1 MIFEEDRKLKRLILW
16 LVVAMLAVAAPSLIP
31 RMSPQAATQDDRH
44 KEGQVPESPAEVAY
58 KSSSGRHK
66 IQISDP
72 NVVDTLKARKVRTVG
87 EYGSFT
93 VVEVDTAT
101 AEELTGKKQGEWRDD
116 YNVIMLNAVPIDTT
130 SDSAVKMQEAG
141 AVDSTGRR
149 LHLVHFPGPIKPE
162 GYDALLKT
170 GVEIVTYIPNNAYL
184 VYGDRASLRRVK
196 NAARPN
202 GLLQW
207 EAPYGEALKI
217 DPAVGVYLEKGK
229 ASQDGVTTQESKQAK
244 GEPQETNLFAIQL
257 YQDPVNNKATRD
269 LIDQLKTEPIRS
281 EFDILKYH
289 NIIVA
294 VPKDSIEAIAKRPDV
309 ISIQPYIL
317 PKKRDERQNQI
328 MAGNIIGNLPNA
340 ADYLA
345 YLAGKGFTQAQFTTS
360 GFAVDVS
367 DDGLENGTINI
378 DHPNLRVGGIAAGA
392 TRVVY
397 NRIENSGG
405 PVTPGRTG
413 FEGHG
418 NLNSHVIGG
427 FVNFAFGSG
436 FPHADAAGFRF
447 GLGVAP
453 FVKVGMST
461 IFNPGFTNPNFANLQ
476 SRAYA
481 DGARIS
487 SNSWGASTGGAYT
500 VDSQA
505 YDALVRDAQPAT
517 SVNPTAGN
525 QEMVILF
532 AAGNDGSGANTVG
545 SPGTGKNVITVGAA
559 ENVHSHSTA
568 NGGNNA
574 AGNDGCGI
582 GDTGADSANDI
593 IFFSSR
599 GPTDD
604 GRKKPDIVGPGTHIT
619 GGVAQAPAPGVNGGA
634 LATFNALGVCALPGS
649 GTAGDPDNFFPLTQ
663 QWYTTSSGTSHS
675 TPAVA
680 GAAAL
685 VRQHFINSALTTP
698 SPAMTKG
705 ILMNSA
711 RYMNGTG
718 ANDNLWSNNQG
729 VGETNLNSFFDIFAT
744 TNILRDQVAADTF
757 TASGQSRVFT
767 GNVVDNTRPFRVT
780 LAWTDAPGPTSGNAF
795 INNLDLEVT
804 VGGQTYKGNVFV
816 GANSATGGTADP
828 RNNVESVFVPAG
840 VTGPFVVRVL
850 ATNIAGD
857 GVPNSGGPLDQDFA
871 LIVPNALE
879 VAQPVIASAGAT
891 ITTESCS
898 PATGTIDPGETV
910 TVSFCLQNV
919 GTLNTTN
926 LVATLGSTGGVTSPS
941 GPQNYGVLV
950 AGGSAV
956 CRDFTFTASGACGD
970 TLTASLALQD
980 GATNLGTVTFTF
992 TLGSLSAPNTTT
1004 YSTGNIAVP
1013 IPDASSVEVTLNVPD
1028 VGIVSD
1034 VNARVRL
1041 NHTFDGDLVIS
1052 LVHPDGTVVPL
1063 ATNRG
1068 GGGDNYGTGGNDC
1081 SGTHTVFDDSA
1092 ATAISAGVAPF
1103 AGTFRPESPLSAL
1116 NGKATD
1122 GAWKLRVADTL
1133 ALDLGTIGCVQLEI
1147 GRSVFLCCP
1156 FTGGMPSIVAA
1167 PPAVLTAEGC
1177 SPANGAVDPDETVT
1191 MDFPLQNNGTG
1202 STTNLVATLQAT
1214 GGVTA
1219 PSGPQNYGSVPPVG
1233 GPVSRPFTFTANGS
1247 CGGTITATLQ
1257 LQDGATNLGTVT
1269 FTIGLGATASTTTTF
1284 SNTAAILIPGTG
1296 DSGPANPYPSTINVS
1311 GVTETV
1317 SKVTAT
1323 LNTMNH
1329 TFPDDIDVLLVGP
1342 GGQKLLLMSDVG
1354 GSGDIVNITL
1364 TFDDAA
1370 ASLVPDAG
1378 PAVSGTFRPSNIG
1391 TGDTFPAP
1399 APVGPYPDPQL
1410 LSVFN
1415 GVDPNG
1421 TWSLFVV
1428 DDQGGDTGNINGG
1441 WTLNITTTTPVCC
1454 VSPCTV
1460 TCPANITVSN
1470 DPNQCGAV
1478 VNYPPP
1484 TTSGTCGTITCTP
1497 PSGSFFPV
1505 GTTTVTCTA
1514 TGDDCT
1520 FTVTVSDTQPP
1531 SITCPAIVTGVTP
1544 QNSCISTGCAVANFT
1559 TTASD
1564 NCPGVV
1570 VACVPPSGSCF
1581 PVGATTVTCTATDG
1595 SGNTATCSF
1604 TVTTF
1609 DVCLQDDSNAAT
1621 KLVFNSATG
1630 EYRFC
1635 CGGTLYTG
1643 TGVVAKQGCTVTLTD
1658 SSGGRRVTA
1667 RVVKSA
1673 FSGTASLQ
1681 SPPGTLKCSITDK
1694 DIRNNVCVCP

>member
-1 MIFEEDRKLKRLILW
+1 MKRLILL
-16 LVVAMLAVAAPSLIP
+16 LVVVVLAVAAPSLIP
-31 RMSPQAATQDDRH
+31 ILSPQAATQDDRH
-44 KEGQVPESPAEVAY
+44 KEGQVQDVPARAAY

-72 NVVDTLKARKVRTVG
+72 NVVEMLKSRKVKTIG
-87 EYGSFT
+87 EYDSFT
-93 VVEVDTAT
+93 LVEVDTET

-116 YNVIMLNAVPIDTT
+116 YNVIMLNAHPIDTT
-130 SDSAVKMQEAG
+130 SDNAVKMQEAG
-141 AVDSTGRR
+141 GADSTGRR
-149 LHLVHFPGPIKPE
+149 LHLVHFPGPIQPE
-162 GYDALLKT
+162 GYDALIKM

-184 VYGDRASLRRVK
+184 VYGDRASLRRVR
-196 NAARPN
+196 NAARAN

-207 EAPYGEALKI
+207 EAPYVEAMKV
-217 DPAVGVYLEKGK
+217 DPSVGLQLEREK
-229 ASQDGVTTQESKQAK
+229 ASQDGVLTAQESKPPK
-244 GEPQETNLFAIQL
+244 GELPSTNLYAIQL
-257 YQDPVNNKATRD
+257 FKSSDNKATLD
-269 LIDQLKTEPIRS
+269 LINEVKTDEIRS
-281 EFDILKYH
+281 DFEILKYR

-294 VPKDSIEAIAKRPDV
+294 VPANETKRIAGQPDV
-309 ISIQPYIL
+309 VSIQPYIL

-328 MAGNIIGNLPNA
+328 MAGNITGNLPNA

-367 DDGLENGTINI
+367 DDGLENGTVNI

-397 NRIENSGG
+397 NRLETSGG
-405 PVTPGRTG
+405 ATTPGRTG

-418 NLNSHVIGG
+418 NLNTHVIGG

-447 GLGVAP
+447 GLGIAP
-453 FVKVGMST
+453 FVRVGQSA
-461 IFNPGFTNPNFANLQ
+461 IFNPGFTSPNFGNLQ
-476 SRAYA
+476 ARAYN

-487 SNSWGASTGGAYT
+487 SNSWGASVGGAYT
-500 VDSQA
+500 VDAQA

-517 SVNPTAGN
+517 SVFPTVGN

-545 SPGTGKNVITVGAA
+545 APGTAKNVITVGAA

-582 GDTGADSANDI
+582 ADTGADSANDI

-599 GPTDD
+599 GPCDD
-604 GRKKPDIVGPGTHIT
+604 GRNKPDIVGPGTHVT

-649 GTAGDPDNFFPLTQ
+649 GTAGDPDNFFPLAQ

-685 VRQHFINSALTTP
+685 VRQHFINLALSPP

-711 RYMNGTG
+711 RYMNGVG

-729 VGETNLNSFFDIFAT
+729 LGEANFNSFFDIFAT
-744 TNILRDQVAADTF
+744 TNILRDQLPADTF

-780 LAWTDAPGPTSGNAF
+780 LAWTDTPGPTSGNAF
-795 INNLDLEVT
+795 VNNLDLEVT
-804 VGGQTYKGNVFV
+804 VGGQTFKGNVFV
-816 GANSATGGTADP
+816 GGNSATGGTADP

-857 GVPNSGGPLDQDFA
+857 GVPNSGGALDQDFA
-871 LIVPNALE
+871 LIVPNGVA
-879 VAQPVIASAGAT
+879 VAQAVVASAGAT
-891 ITTESCS
+891 IVTESCS
-898 PATGTIDPGETV
+898 PATGTIDPAETV

-926 LVATLGSTGGVTSPS
+926 LVATLQPTGGVTSPS
-941 GPQNYGVLV
+941 GPQTYGVLV
-950 AGGSAV
+950 AGGPAV
-956 CRDFTFTASGACGD
+956 CRNFTFTASGACGD
-970 TLTASLALQD
+970 TLTATLQLQD

-992 TLGSLSAPNTTT
+992 TLGSLSSPTTAS
-1004 YSTGNIAVP
+1004 YSSGNIAVP
-1013 IPDASSVEVTLNVPD
+1013 IPDQGSVDVPLSVPD
-1028 VGIVSD
+1028 VGVVSD

-1052 LVHPDGTVVPL
+1052 LVHPDGTVLPL
-1063 ATNRG
+1063 STNRG
-1068 GGGDNYGTGGNDC
+1068 GSGQNYGTGGNDC
-1081 SGTHTVFDDSA
+1081 SGTHTVFDDA
-1092 ATAISAGVAPF
+1092 AAAPISAGVAPF
-1103 AGTFRPESPLSAL
+1103 AGTFRPESPLSAF
-1116 NGKATD
+1116 NGKASNGT
-1122 GAWKLRVADTL
+1122 WILRVADTA
-1133 ALDLGTIGCVQLEI
+1133 ALDVGTIGCFQLEI

-1156 FTGGMPSIVAA
+1156 FTGGMANIIAV
-1167 PPAVLTAEGC
+1167 PPAVLTAESC

-1191 MDFPLQNNGTG
+1191 MDFPLQNIGTG

-1233 GPVSRPFTFTANGS
+1233 GPVSRPFTFTAVGT

-1269 FTIGLGATASTTTTF
+1269 FTISLGATVNTTTTF
-1284 SNTAAILIPGTG
+1284 SNPAPILIPGTG
-1296 DSGPANPYPSTINVS
+1296 TSGPAAPYPSTIAVS
-1311 GVTETV
+1311 GITGAVN
-1317 SKVTAT
+1317 KVTAT
-1323 LNTMNH
+1323 LNLFNH
-1329 TFPDDIDVLLVGP
+1329 TFPDDVDVLLVGP

-1354 GSGDIVNITL
+1354 GSADAINVTV

-1370 ASLVPDAG
+1370 SGTIPDAG
-1378 PAVSGTFRPSNIG
+1378 PVVSGTFRPSNIG

-1415 GVDPNG
+1415 GVNANG

-1428 DDQGGDTGNINGG
+1428 DDVGGDVGNFNGG
-1441 WTLNITTTTPVCC
+1441 WSLNITESTPVCC
-1454 VSPCTV
+1454 VSACTI
-1460 TCPANITVSN
+1460 TCPANTTVSN

-1484 TTSGTCGTITCTP
+1484 TASAGCGTVTCSP
-1497 PSGSFFPV
+1497 ASGSFFPV
-1505 GTTTVTCTA
+1505 GTTTVTCTG
-1514 TGDDCT
+1514 TGGNCS
-1520 FTVTVSDTQPP
+1520 FTVTVADTQPP
-1531 SITCPAIVTGVTP
+1531 AITCPANVTAVTS
-1544 QNSCISTGCAVANFT
+1544 QTSCVSSNCAVTNFT

-1564 NCPGVV
+1564 NCPGVT

-1581 PVGATTVTCTATDG
+1581 PLGTTTVTCTATDA

-1609 DVCLQDDSNAAT
+1609 DVCVQDDSNPAT
-1621 KLVFNSATG
+1621 KLVFNSTTG
-1630 EYRFC
+1630 EFRFC

-1643 TGVVAKQGCTVTLTD
+1643 TGVVAKQGCTVTLTHN
-1658 SSGGRRVTA
+1658 SGSLRVTA

-1681 SPPGTLKCSITDK
+1681 SPPGTQKCTISDK